1 MITVAGKW
9 KKVGMNPTWVFW
21 EDKEIVGT
29 YVLMEENVGPNRS
42 TLYSLKKDD
51 GSLIGVWGNTLLD
64 SRFKNIQIG
73 DEVRIVYLG
82 KDTSEKTGREFN
94 NYDVYSRSVN
104 SIGETKN
111 EGSKQAPI

>member
-1 MITVAGKW
+1 MAGKW
-9 KKVGMNPTWVFW
+9 TKVGMNPTWVFW

-29 YVLMEENVGPNRS
+29 YVSMEENVGPNNS
-42 TLYSLKKDD
+42 CLYSLQKADS
-51 GSLIGVWGNTLLD
+51 SLIGVWGSKLLD

-82 KDTSEKTGREFN
+82 KVTSEKTGREFN
-94 NYDVYSRSVN
+94 NFEVYSRSDN

-111 EGSKQAPI
+111 QDSQQVPI